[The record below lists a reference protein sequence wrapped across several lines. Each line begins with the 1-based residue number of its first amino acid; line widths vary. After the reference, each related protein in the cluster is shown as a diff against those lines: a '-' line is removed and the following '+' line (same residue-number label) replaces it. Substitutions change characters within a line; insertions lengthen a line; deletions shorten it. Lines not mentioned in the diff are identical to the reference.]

1 MADILI
7 EEKTVS
13 AIDTALKDLKAN
25 KATKSEVVA
34 LIDERVKSDKDQ
46 LAQLQ
51 KDLDTARS
59 KSDELAAAAKEMK
72 DRMTQLIQ
80 TRSGLFD
87 DSGNWKGPFR
97 SMQEAK
103 AFGALV
109 MAAACANTKH
119 QAKAD
124 MAIKC
129 LNKMGID
136 PYWIDALGRKTMTG
150 SSQAG
155 GGALVL
161 AEQIPGWI
169 MLLETYGVL
178 QRNAQIVPMGSGE
191 GYLPKVSGLLIDYT
205 PGEGGEITMDDPE
218 LGLINLICRTS
229 SFLTG
234 YSLELEEDSMVA
246 LGVMLGDL
254 FARSAAYAIDKY
266 GFLGDGTSTYKGV
279 KGICGALL
287 AVDSTIGNIKGLTV
301 GTGNAYSE
309 LVIGDFEKVPGT
321 LPDYA
326 ANEAKWFMHRYF
338 YYTVIVKLALAS
350 GAANATEILLGTGLK
365 QKLFLGDPVEFAQVM
380 PKAEANSQICTL
392 YGNLRMGCMLGMRGG
407 LQIAQSTERY
417 FEKGIVAVRGRQRW
431 GINAHGVGDTTDAG
445 PIVGLI
451 TAAS

>member
-1 MADILI
+1 MSQVLI
-7 EEKTVS
+7 EESTVK
-13 AIDTALKDLKAN
+13 AIEKGIEDIKAN
-25 KATKSEVVA
+25 KATKSEVIS
-34 LIDERVKSDKDQ
+34 LIDERVKSDKEKIDS
-46 LAQLQ
+46 LQ
-51 KDLDTARS
+51 TELQTAKSRTEELVAAS
-59 KSDELAAAAKEMK
+59 KELK
-72 DRMTQLIQ
+72 DRMTSIMQS
-80 TRSGLFD
+80 RSGLFD
-87 DSGNWKGPFR
+87 GSGNWKGPFR

-103 AFGALV
+103 AFGAMV

-136 PYWIDALGRKTMTG
+136 PYWLDGLGHKTMTG
-150 SSQAG
+150 ASQAG

-178 QRNAQIVPMGSGE
+178 QSEAQIVPMGSGE
-191 GYLPKVSGLLIDYT
+191 GYLPKISGLLTDYT
-205 PGEGGEITMDDPE
+205 PGEGQEITVDDPDI
-218 LGLINLICRTS
+218 GLINLICRTS

-254 FARSAAYAIDKY
+254 FARSVAYAIDKY
-266 GFLGDGTSTYKGV
+266 GILGDGTATYKGV

-287 AVDSTIGNIKGLTV
+287 KVDSTIGNIKGLTV

-326 ANEAKWFMHRYF
+326 AAEAKWLMHRYF

-365 QKLFLGDPVEFAQVM
+365 QKNFLGDPVKFCQVM

-392 YGNLRMGCMLGMRGG
+392 YGNIRMGCMLGMRGG

-417 FEKGIVAVRGRQRW
+417 FEKGIVAVRARQRW

-451 TAAS
+451 TAAT